1 MNSYYILPTFLFTA
15 SVQAASLVHYDFE
28 GFAAGTAV
36 TSAYATT
43 FAKGSYVS
51 SVDIQASSS
60 YVTVGDGITN
70 PWDGNLVR
78 GSIRRNP
85 AGAGIYIVDD
95 AAAVQRDA
103 YFSFTYTPTAE
114 TSLTTINLQAA
125 VGAGDTVNIVLRS
138 SLTGLTVN
146 DAIDDILI
154 TAQVNL
160 GERQQLSFDLSGV
173 AEFQDMTDPV
183 TFYFYTNTSGDT
195 GTSFFY
201 LDDLTLEGT
210 TIPEP
215 SSLGLLAIAGSAF
228 LTRRRVRRL

>member
-1 MNSYYILPTFLFTA
+1 MKSHYILPALLLTA
-15 SVQAASLVHYDFE
+15 SAQAASLVHYDFE

-36 TSAYATT
+36 TSAYPTAFTR
-43 FAKGSYVS
+43 GSYVG
-51 SVDIQASSS
+51 SVDIQTSAS
-60 YVTVGDGITN
+60 YITVGDGVTN
-70 PWDGNLVR
+70 PWDGNLLR

-85 AGAGIYIVDD
+85 VAPGIYIVDD

-103 YFSFTYTPTAE
+103 YFSFTYTPTEE

-154 TAQVNL
+154 TAQINL

-173 AEFQDMTDPV
+173 AEFQNMTDPV
-183 TFYFYTNTSGDT
+183 TFYFYTNTQGDT
-195 GTSFFY
+195 GNSLFY

-210 TIPEP
+210 TVPEP
-215 SSLGLLAIAGSAF
+215 SSLGLLAIAGTAF
-228 LTRRRVRRL
+228 LTRRRVRRP